1 MKKPTKPSRAKKAA
15 AAPAQSHKEY
25 LSMWVS
31 QDKALAK
38 DADKYADILRL
49 AILDSSFR
57 SRLVDETAAVLKEFG
72 VAVPKNLKIAAV
84 DNNGDTLH
92 LLIPRLPAVVK
103 GSCSSSLADWDLKA
117 MEEKKHCID
126 DFNRGNGGFGDTRDS
141 GDPHTAD

>member
-1 MKKPTKPSRAKKAA
+1 MKKPAKPSHAKR
-15 AAPAQSHKEY
+15 AAPAPAQAHKEY

-72 VAVPKNLKIAAV
+72 VASPKNLKIVAV

-92 LLIPRLPAVVK
+92 LLIPRLSAVVK
-103 GSCSSSLADWDLKA
+103 GSCSASLEDWDLKT
-117 MEEKKHCID
+117 MEDKKHCID